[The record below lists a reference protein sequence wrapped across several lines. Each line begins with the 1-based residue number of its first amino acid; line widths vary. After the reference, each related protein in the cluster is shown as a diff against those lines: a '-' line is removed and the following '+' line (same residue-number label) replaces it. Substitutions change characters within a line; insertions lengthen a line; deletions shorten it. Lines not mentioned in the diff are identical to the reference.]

1 MVFFNSVCIS
11 AIEISKYL
19 KKKCN
24 EGCLS
29 SIFIHSMDKV
39 GMVRLVNYLSI
50 VGVESPFFR
59 FSRVLLPPYLLP
71 VYILM
76 PQYILQIK
84 IYLYYFINLLL
95 KIPEWYVTL
104 LTTDTFLFY
113 DYYKLL
119 QLFTLARL
127 KHYLGNK
134 CNTLLECC

>member
-19 KKKCN
+19 KKKSN

-104 LTTDTFLFY
+104 LTTDTFFIL
-113 DYYKLL
+113 
-119 QLFTLARL
+119 
-127 KHYLGNK
+127 
-134 CNTLLECC
+134 